1 MGESIKM
8 FSVNGGMETGLI
20 KIVSSD
26 NGGLSNDQISEMA
39 VDKIVAVSETAPE
52 PIRQQAQAFSD
63 NVRNVVHYHI
73 ELARRE
79 ERATIAHKLREA
91 GHYDLADT
99 IRRM

>member
-1 MGESIKM
+1 MGEKQKM
-8 FSVNGGMETGLI
+8 FSVKGGIEAGFVT
-20 KIVSSD
+20 VVASN
-26 NGGLSNDQISEMA
+26 NGGLSDDQISDMA
-39 VDKIVAVSETAPE
+39 TNKIIAVSETAPE

-91 GHYDLADT
+91 GHPDLANT
-99 IRRM
+99 IRRI

>member
-79 ERATIAHKLREA
+79 ERATICHKLREA
-91 GHYDLADT
+91 GHPDLADT
-99 IRRM
+99 IRRI

>member
-1 MGESIKM
+1 M
-8 FSVNGGMETGLI
+8 FSVKGGIEAGFVT
-20 KIVSSD
+20 VVASN
-26 NGGLSNDQISEMA
+26 NGGLSDDQISDMA
-39 VDKIVAVSETAPE
+39 TNKIIAVSETAPE

-91 GHYDLADT
+91 GHPDLANT
-99 IRRM
+99 IRRI